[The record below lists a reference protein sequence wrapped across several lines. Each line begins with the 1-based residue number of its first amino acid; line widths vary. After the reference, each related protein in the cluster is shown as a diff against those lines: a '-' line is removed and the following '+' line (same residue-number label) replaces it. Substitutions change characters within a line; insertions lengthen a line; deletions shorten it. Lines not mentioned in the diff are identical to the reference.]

1 MSSRYVGHMMLL
13 AANADEFRVKIE
25 GNDGPST
32 YLSVYADGAGV
43 QIQVGPEQLAQIRDT
58 IDAHLSAAGND
69 VVRFANALLRS
80 VAMAGK
86 VAM

>member
-13 AANADEFRVKIE
+13 ATSADEFRVKIE
-25 GNDGPST
+25 DNDGPNT
-32 YLSVYADGAGV
+32 CLSVYADGAGV

-58 IDAHLSAAGND
+58 IDVHLSAAGND

-80 VAMAGK
+80 MATAGK
-86 VAM
+86 VVM